1 MTGLPVI
8 GGIVDSI
15 GDIVSRFKS
24 SDEDRLQKAAL
35 EMEPL
40 LTQLRTNLAEAQH
53 PSSFV
58 AGARPAAIWVCVI
71 GLFWQVV
78 LYPIVTW
85 VWAFLHMQGALPP
98 SLNIEV
104 LNTMLFALLGIGGM
118 RSFDKVKGTDTKQ
131 MSR

>member
-1 MTGLPVI
+1 MGLPVI

-24 SDEDRLQKAAL
+24 SDEDRLKSAAL

-40 LTQLRTNLAEAQH
+40 LMQLRTNLAEAQH
-53 PSSFV
+53 PNPFV

-78 LYPIVTW
+78 LYPMVTW
-85 VWAFLHMQGALPP
+85 VWAFSHMQGTPP
-98 SLNIEV
+98 PPLNIEV

-118 RSFDKVKGTDTKQ
+118 RSFDKAKGTDTKQ
-131 MSR
+131 ISK